1 MILVCHK
8 YHSFSNCWLQI
19 VGGMKPLTSRVT
31 LLVSMETL
39 DTAPHSRHRDP
50 SRRQSRIRRGRGN
63 TQHHPCQVQHTLYT
77 RVYSRVFSLDMD
89 SGGDKSGSG
98 GKSRRGDILRGI
110 LKIRR
115 KRNTSVSKA
124 PSRGGYPSIY
134 YYLSMYLLSRLAS
147 ITMSLVCS
155 MFVQRITFLD
165 VECVTAVQVFP
176 HCKFLHSFIPPSYEG
191 ERKKNGLILMKSSTA
206 RSVRTIFWCFPVNFL
221 RLICPPV
228 SVSHCRSTFLDIYL
242 DLE

>member
-1 MILVCHK
+1 
-8 YHSFSNCWLQI
+8 
-19 VGGMKPLTSRVT
+19 MKPLTSRVT

-77 RVYSRVFSLDMD
+77 RVHSRVFSLDMD

-98 GKSRRGDILRGI
+98 GKSKRGDILRGI

-124 PSRGGYPSIY
+124 PSRGGYPSRY
-134 YYLSMYLLSRLAS
+134 YYLCIYLSRLAS
-147 ITMSLVCS
+147 ITMRPVVWS

-228 SVSHCRSTFLDIYL
+228 SVSHCRSTFLDNL